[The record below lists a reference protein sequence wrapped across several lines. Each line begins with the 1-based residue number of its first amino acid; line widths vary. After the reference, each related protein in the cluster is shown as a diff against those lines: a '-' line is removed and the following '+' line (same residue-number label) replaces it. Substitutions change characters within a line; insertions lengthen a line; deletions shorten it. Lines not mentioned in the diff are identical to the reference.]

1 MSGIVC
7 VSLSKTT
14 KLLESSESY
23 IKTACNIQEISSALR
38 VYVITLLFFAYFE
51 PFCLSVPI
59 KYFKALSNLK

>member
-7 VSLSKTT
+7 VSLSKIT

-38 VYVITLLFFAYFE
+38 VYHITLLCLFLTFLS
-51 PFCLSVPI
+51 FCAHKI
-59 KYFKALSNLK
+59 FQGII

>member
-7 VSLSKTT
+7 VSLSKIT

-38 VYVITLLFFAYFE
+38 AYVITLLFFAYF
-51 PFCLSVPI
+51 
-59 KYFKALSNLK
+59 

>member
-7 VSLSKTT
+7 VSLSKIT

-38 VYVITLLFFAYFE
+38 VYVITLLFFAYF
-51 PFCLSVPI
+51 
-59 KYFKALSNLK
+59 